1 MEQLIKLPY
10 KLAISLTASVV
21 ALVGR
26 AAMEY
31 GIAPTPENV
40 YEIGKQVISIGLSLC
55 AASKHTSQENLMQDI
70 GKIQETI
77 GKSIE
82 SLETDLE
89 SLAANRPIDKNSN

>member
-10 KLAISLTASVV
+10 KLAINLTASII
-21 ALVGR
+21 ALVGK

-31 GIAPTPENV
+31 GITPTQENV

-55 AASKHTSQENLMQDI
+55 AASKHGNQEALMQDI

-77 GKSIE
+77 GKSME
-82 SLETDLE
+82 ALVEDLE
-89 SLAANRPIDKNSN
+89 AFEVSRPIDKNSN